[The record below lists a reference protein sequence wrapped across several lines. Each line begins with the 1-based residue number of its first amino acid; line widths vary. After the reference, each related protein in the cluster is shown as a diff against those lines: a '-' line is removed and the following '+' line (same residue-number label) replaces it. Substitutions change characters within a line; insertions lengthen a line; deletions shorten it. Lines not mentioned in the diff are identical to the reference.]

1 MLGRIKEIP
10 ANIFCT
16 SIPQE
21 WHKPRGDS
29 IEPEPGMKCS
39 SSKASSV
46 KDGKHK
52 LHPVNFN
59 EENKT
64 FKFERHVSATP
75 VPSSV
80 YRWNYN
86 DEQYIAENLN
96 NNSMIQQLITK
107 KD

>member
-1 MLGRIKEIP
+1 M
-10 ANIFCT
+10 T
-16 SIPQE
+16 SLSRLKSYLKKQQQN
-21 WHKPRGDS
+21 HY
-29 IEPEPGMKCS
+29 
-39 SSKASSV
+39 
-46 KDGKHK
+46 
-52 LHPVNFN
+52 N

-75 VPSSV
+75 VPLSV

-86 DEQYIAENLN
+86 DEQYKAENLN